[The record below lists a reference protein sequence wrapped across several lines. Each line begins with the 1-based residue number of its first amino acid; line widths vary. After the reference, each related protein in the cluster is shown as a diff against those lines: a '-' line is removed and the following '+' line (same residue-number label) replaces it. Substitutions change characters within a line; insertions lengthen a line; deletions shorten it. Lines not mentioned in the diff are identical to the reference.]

1 MKLRAKYIIN
11 ERTFIYVECDNQAE
25 VDTVKELNRD
35 AEAFIKSEKRY
46 NGRTGSFDHCVDED
60 GVEGTFEPAA
70 EFEHPIER
78 LIRREKLNSIY
89 DALKL
94 IPERQAY
101 IFIQHCMND
110 VSFRQLGREL
120 SIDHKTA
127 SRDYDQA
134 VKRIQFLTEKFK

>member
-1 MKLRAKYIIN
+1 MKLRTKYIIN
-11 ERTFIYVECDNQAE
+11 KKTFIYVECDNQAE
-25 VDTVKELNRD
+25 VDMVKELNRD
-35 AEAFIKSEKRY
+35 AEAFIKSEERFNKRITSY
-46 NGRTGSFDHCVDED
+46 DHCVDED

-101 IFIQHCMND
+101 IFTQHCMND

-127 SRDYDQA
+127 SRDYEQA